1 MSQEIDH
8 DDIKVEV
15 DAKGKFDYLRN
26 QENSNQQG
34 RMSNLEVINP
44 IDKTDNDIQVVQPK
58 FRVPAALWRTFL
70 CSLTLFVLGCTL
82 IGIGFIGSV
91 AAADPGKGIT
101 FWTIGSIVLIPGG
114 YYSYQFWRAK
124 RSTSEDE
131 REEIYNEIPE
141 L

>member
-1 MSQEIDH
+1 MSIEH

-15 DAKGKFDYLRN
+15 EGGNQKYDYLQN
-26 QENSNQQG
+26 DN
-34 RMSNLEVINP
+34 RMSNLEISNM
-44 IDKTDNDIQVVQPK
+44 DKTDNDIMQRPK
-58 FRVPAALWRTFL
+58 FKVPPSLWKTFV

-82 IGIGFIGSV
+82 IGIGFIDSV

-114 YYSYQFWRAK
+114 YYTYQFWRAK
-124 RSTSEDE
+124 RSMSDDE
-131 REEIYNEIPE
+131 REDIFNEIPE